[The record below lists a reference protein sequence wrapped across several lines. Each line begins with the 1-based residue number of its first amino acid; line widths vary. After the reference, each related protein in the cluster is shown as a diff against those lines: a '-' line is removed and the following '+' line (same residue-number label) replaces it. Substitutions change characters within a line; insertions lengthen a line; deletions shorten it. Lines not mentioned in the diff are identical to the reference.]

1 MITTRTMLDGLIDR
15 ESEMY
20 KTTYPRLRAAAKKF
34 EAEVWFKGLQEQVLA
49 ESYRGMSTEP
59 DRYDFL
65 MGRKPVTVL
74 TYVMAG
80 RCMIQI
86 EREPTCRFTII
97 AADNS
102 KESTMGVQGIDATLE
117 QAEQL
122 VEDAIAQ
129 WKEGRR
135 LHSNPDV
142 NIGF

>member
-1 MITTRTMLDGLIDR
+1 MTTTQELLDGILDR

-20 KTTYPRLRAAAKKF
+20 TVTYPRLRAAAKKF
-34 EAEVWFKGLQEQVLA
+34 EAEVWFNGLQDQVLA
-49 ESYRGMSTEP
+49 EKYRGMSTEP
-59 DRYDFL
+59 NRYDFL
-65 MGRKPVTVL
+65 MGRNPVTVL

-80 RCMIQI
+80 RCMIQL
-86 EREPTCRFTII
+86 ERGAIRFTII

-129 WKEGRR
+129 WRDGRR
-135 LHSNPDV
+135 LDSNPDV
-142 NIGF
+142 NMGF